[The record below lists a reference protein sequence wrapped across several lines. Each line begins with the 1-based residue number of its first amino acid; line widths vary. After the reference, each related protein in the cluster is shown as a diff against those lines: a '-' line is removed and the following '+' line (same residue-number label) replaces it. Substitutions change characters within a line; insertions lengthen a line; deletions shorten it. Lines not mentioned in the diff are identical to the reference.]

1 MNGKIK
7 IDLEETIRKKVKKTQ
22 KSLGCI
28 VFPMKLFAFI
38 SILLCVVLNIFT
50 WKNTKS
56 FNLMMPIIFSEGIFI
71 LVMFVIFKVISLVI
85 SKRNEIGKSGDS
97 VLVEIIEAVIINTY
111 METDVNFMPD
121 TRRFDRECFFEME
134 ILGEFVKLRVGIDS
148 YKKHNKGDN
157 VYLIKI
163 NDSFYG
169 DLIFDKEQ
177 YYLDDMGLKAIN
189 KKLRVII

>member
-38 SILLCVVLNIFT
+38 CILLCVILNIFT
-50 WKNTKS
+50 WMNTKS
-56 FNLMMPIIFSEGIFI
+56 FSVMMPIIFSECVFI
-71 LVMFVIFKVISLVI
+71 VVMFVIFKVISLVI
-85 SKRNEIGKSGDS
+85 RKRNEIGKTGDS
-97 VLVEIIEAVIINTY
+97 VFVEIFEAVVTNTY

-134 ILGEFVKLRVGIDS
+134 IQGETVKLRVGIDS

-169 DLIFDKEQ
+169 DLIFDKQ
-177 YYLDDMGLKAIN
+177 KFCLDNMGLNAIN
-189 KKLRVII
+189 RRIKVII

>member
-7 IDLEETIRKKVKKTQ
+7 IDLEETIRKKVKKNQ

-28 VFPMKLFAFI
+28 VFPMKLFVLI

-56 FNLMMPIIFSEGIFI
+56 FNLMMPIIFSEGMFI

-97 VLVEIIEAVIINTY
+97 VLVEVIEAVIINTY

-148 YKKHNKGDN
+148 YRKHNKGDN

-169 DLIFDKEQ
+169 DLIFDKAQ

>member
-7 IDLEETIRKKVKKTQ
+7 IDLEETIRKKVEKTK

-56 FNLMMPIIFSEGIFI
+56 FNLMMPIIFSEGMFI

-97 VLVEIIEAVIINTY
+97 VLVEVIEAVIINTY

-134 ILGEFVKLRVGIDS
+134 ILGESVKLRVGIDS

-169 DLIFDKEQ
+169 DLIFDKAQ
-177 YYLDDMGLKAIN
+177 YCLDDMGLKAIN